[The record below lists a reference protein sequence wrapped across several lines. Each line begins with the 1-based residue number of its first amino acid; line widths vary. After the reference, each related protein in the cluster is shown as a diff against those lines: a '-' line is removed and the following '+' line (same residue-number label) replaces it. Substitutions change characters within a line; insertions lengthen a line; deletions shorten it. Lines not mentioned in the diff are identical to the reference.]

1 MPNPI
6 DPIARCRSTALPLQA
21 YLLSDTRSAA
31 NFAGA
36 PSTQD

>member
-1 MPNPI
+1 MHHSI

-21 YLLSDTRSAA
+21 PLLSDSRSD
-31 NFAGA
+31 AGA